1 VGTVSH
7 PNNGALSASTGT
19 FSGDVSVSGATTLS
33 GNLGIGATTID
44 SDIHIEKSSDLEI
57 KLERTGSG
65 TSTIG
70 VPSSGQLQIN
80 NTSNASMVFSTNNTE
95 AMNISS
101 GGIITKPLQPS
112 IQFQGN
118 NGTNESIAY
127 QNAFGATD
135 NSDTAFSTS
144 TGTRAHA
151 RTGISYNTANGRFTV
166 STAGLYL
173 AYFQAYYND
182 GASQDCRIAI
192 YKNGVRQFLSHFEDL
207 QYGTLHVNANLNCG
221 ANDYIYFQNE
231 TVTTRGWYVGPEHM
245 GGYIIKVA

>member
-1 VGTVSH
+1 MALTKITGEGLGTITSNVG
-7 PNNGALSASTGT
+7 L
-19 FSGDVSVSGATTLS
+19 
-33 GNLGIGATTID
+33 GATTID

-101 GGIITKPLQPS
+101 GGIITKPLQAS

-118 NGTNESIAY
+118 NASNESIAY

-135 NSDTAFSTS
+135 NSDTAFSTA

-151 RTGISYNTANGRFTV
+151 RTGISYNTANGRFTI
-166 STAGLYL
+166 STAGIYL
-173 AYFQAYYND
+173 VYFQAYYN
-182 GASQDCRIAI
+182 GGVSENCRIGI
-192 YKNGVRQFLSHFEDL
+192 YKNGVRQFISHVEGMT
-207 QYGTLHVNANLNCG
+207 YGTLHVSGSLLCG
-221 ANDYIYFQNE
+221 ASDYIYFQNE
-231 TVTTRGWYVGPEHM
+231 TSNTRNWYVGSEHI
-245 GGYIIKVA
+245 GGYITKVA